1 MIEEIIY
8 TSAAKGL
15 KQGSRGFC
23 TVVSTAGMGAN
34 MAERLESM
42 SGYRHAFPLNDPKA
56 VLNPVNYS
64 HVTTRMA
71 GRKLNVIS
79 RVADAGQDY
88 SGRTNKL
95 AHHIVVDDVFS
106 LVAGPARVLGDTTSI
121 VSAWDGNV
129 TTRPARTLPGPQ
141 IPPRVN

>member
-56 VLNPVNYS
+56 VLNPVP
-64 HVTTRMA
+64 
-71 GRKLNVIS
+71 RKQEKQLNNGLAARPPS
-79 RVADAGQDY
+79 RP
-88 SGRTNKL
+88 RTPRTCQIL
-95 AHHIVVDDVFS
+95 A
-106 LVAGPARVLGDTTSI
+106 
-121 VSAWDGNV
+121 
-129 TTRPARTLPGPQ
+129 
-141 IPPRVN
+141 IPF